1 MNPQIN
7 IDKEIF
13 KKHKVKL
20 AYLFGSQ
27 AKGNPAPESDF
38 DVAVLFEKDGGRTD
52 YFDKAI
58 YFAEELRDYFPTEID
73 IVALNQAGS
82 LLKYEVIANGQLL
95 YCCDEK
101 FRLDFEVS
109 SVNEY
114 IDDRYVRDIYYNA
127 LKERVEKG
135 VYR

>member
-1 MNPQIN
+1 MNSNIN

-13 KKHKVKL
+13 KKHRVKL
-20 AYLFGSQ
+20 AYLFGSR
-27 AKGNPAPESDF
+27 AKENAVSQSDF
-38 DVAVLFEKDGGRTD
+38 DIAVLFEKDGGRID

-58 YFAEELRDYFPTEID
+58 YLAEELRDYFPTEID
-73 IVALNQAGS
+73 IVALNQASS
-82 LLKYEVIANGQLL
+82 LLKYEVIANSQLL

-101 FRLDFEVS
+101 FRLDFEVL

-114 IDDRYVRDIYYNA
+114 IDDKYVRDIYYNA

-135 VYR
+135 VY

>member
-1 MNPQIN
+1 MKIPK
-7 IDKEIF
+7 IDEKSF
-13 KKHKVKL
+13 KKFNVRL
-20 AYLFGSQ
+20 AYLFGSR
-27 AKGNPAPESDF
+27 AKGNAAPESDF
-38 DVAVLFEKDGGRTD
+38 DIAVLFEKDGGRTD

-58 YFAEELRDYFPTEID
+58 YLAEDLRNYFPTEID

-95 YCCDEK
+95 YRSDEK

-114 IDDRYVRDIYYNA
+114 IDDKYVRDIYYNA

-135 VYR
+135 VY